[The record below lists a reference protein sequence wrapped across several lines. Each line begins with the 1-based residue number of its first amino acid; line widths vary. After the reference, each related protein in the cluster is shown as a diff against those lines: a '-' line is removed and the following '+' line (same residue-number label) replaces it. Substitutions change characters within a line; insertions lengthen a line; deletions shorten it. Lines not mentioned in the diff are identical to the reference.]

1 MLKRSLLIALP
12 VVVLLSLFAIGEADA
27 QCVMCKA
34 VAEKGKDDGQE
45 MAKGLNAGILYLM
58 GIPYALILTMV
69 IVFFRKRIAA
79 FFRDLKNV

>member
-1 MLKRSLLIALP
+1 MVKRSLFIALP
-12 VVVLLSLFAIGEADA
+12 LVLLISLLAIGETDA

-58 GIPYALILTMV
+58 GIPYALILSL
-69 IVFFRKRIAA
+69 ILVFFRKRILS
-79 FFRDLKNV
+79 FFRELKKA

>member
-1 MLKRSLLIALP
+1 MRRSILFIGIPLFLILLFI
-12 VVVLLSLFAIGEADA
+12 VVGEADT

-58 GIPYALILTMV
+58 AIPYTLILTMLL
-69 IVFFRKRIAA
+69 VFFRKRIAS
-79 FFRDLKNV
+79 FFRDLKKS